1 MRSAQ
6 DRSLRR
12 WVSPR
17 RGTRSERGR
26 ALGAGCPVRAHED
39 RAVVAAFDAD
49 SPLEALTRPPRG
61 RGTPDGEPLRVLR
74 DVGRWRGL
82 VDEIGAHAIHG
93 AICPLRELR
102 ARLPRAPDPR
112 GTEAGRQRGQRGQV
126 SPGSDS
132 WSMDEAEV
140 SLVRPHESPDL
151 QAAGLSARQT
161 LVLRSRSTTP
171 QPGVSFAPWIFS

>member
-17 RGTRSERGR
+17 RDE
-26 ALGAGCPVRAHED
+26 VRAWTSS
-39 RAVVAAFDAD
+39 RCRVPRP
-49 SPLEALTRPPRG
+49 STRRPRG
-61 RGTPDGEPLRVLR
+61 GCSLRR
-74 DVGRWRGL
+74 RFATR
-82 VDEIGAHAIHG
+82 GAHAPASRPRNARWRAAAG
-93 AICPLRELR
+93 PARRRPVAWPRRRDRR
-102 ARLPRAPDPR
+102 ARDPRGNMPAPRTARAPASCSRPR